1 MYPDSGGIESHRGEG
16 DRNRRI
22 GCILVQVEFIP
33 SGQHGAEKD
42 YIGLKLRLEFSSRKI
57 KKEFLLGIKRPRR
70 IHSRNYSVLVYIHV

>member
-22 GCILVQVEFIP
+22 GCILVQAEFIP

-42 YIGLKLRLEFSSRKI
+42 YIGLKLRLEFSSRKNKEGI
-57 KKEFLLGIKRPRR
+57 PLGNKTSEKNSPKKL
-70 IHSRNYSVLVYIHV
+70 

>member
-22 GCILVQVEFIP
+22 GCIPVQVEFIP

-42 YIGLKLRLEFSSRKI
+42 YIGLKLRLEFSSRKNKGI
-57 KKEFLLGIKRPRR
+57 PLGNKASEKNSPKKL
-70 IHSRNYSVLVYIHV
+70 